1 MTDRPRSFDEL
12 TALMESML
20 APLEEQRDPKRFFLA
35 TYLRTTY
42 AVRDEVLRGHFAD
55 VDWVEHW
62 DVAFADLYLQALAQ
76 WNDGEQPSSPW
87 QVAFAATQGP
97 RLPPLRHVLLGMNAH
112 VNLDLPLS
120 LLEVITDDEFAD
132 AALVARRN
140 TDHTRIDAI
149 LASRVAA
156 EDGRLK
162 AVEEPGDRTLLDHLM
177 TPFNRLG
184 TKRFLAEARA
194 KVWRNALLLSAA
206 RRTGPDAL
214 AVRIGELE
222 RLSAARVADLRAPGQ
237 VIVRLARYGFGVSLA
252 D

>member
-1 MTDRPRSFDEL
+1 VTDRPRTFGEL

-20 APLEEQRDPKRFFLA
+20 EPLEEQRDPNRFFLA

-42 AVRDEVLRGHFAD
+42 AVRDEVLRGNFGD
-55 VDWVEHW
+55 VEWVEQW

-76 WNDGEQPSSPW
+76 WNGGDQPRTPW
-87 QVAFAATQGP
+87 QVAFSTTLGP
-97 RLPPLRHVLLGMNAH
+97 RLPPLRHVLLGINAH

-120 LLEVITDDEFAD
+120 LLAVITDDEFAD
-132 AALVARRN
+132 PALVARRN
-140 TDHTRIDAI
+140 ADHTRIDGI
-149 LASRVAA
+149 LAGRVAA
-156 EDGRLK
+156 EDGQLK

-206 RRTGPDAL
+206 RRKGPDAL
-214 AVRIGELE
+214 AVRIDELE

-237 VIVRLARYGFGVSLA
+237 VIVRLARYGFGVSLS